1 MVKRIGSLRLLSPSL
16 RQKISK
22 RMPLALAGIGAA
34 GVIGTGVTSAMA
46 AVKAFKHLERENL
59 VNGTKWEQFKAMW
72 RYFMLPTG
80 VSLATIASILSG
92 ALLSHKHEASI
103 LASYGLLKAGYEEYR
118 KQAKALLGDKMEENL
133 HKSVEYTVAEKP
145 TDKPK
150 TEELWFYLDFRC
162 NADPTQDAPEGQLFN
177 AEMVDV
183 LNAFLELNR
192 RFMMKGTAKVN
203 DLLGLLG
210 LVQTMDGEEYG
221 WNALRSMN
229 DQEFM
234 WIDFD
239 IELTTLEDGLEC
251 YNITFPFGN
260 YPQKGYIEVF

>member
-46 AVKAFKHLERENL
+46 AVKAFKHLEREHL
-59 VNGTKWEQFKAMW
+59 VNGSKWEQFKATW

-103 LASYGLLKAGYEEYR
+103 LASYGLLKAGYDEYR

-150 TEELWFYLDFRC
+150 TEECLFYLDLGIDR
-162 NADPTQDAPEGQLFN
+162 DPNGGTVGQYFN
-177 AEMVDV
+177 AEMVEVIDAFYR
-183 LNAFLELNR
+183 LNYLMAQRGAVSVNTLLE
-192 RFMMKGTAKVN
+192 
-203 DLLGLLG
+203 LLGLIT
-210 LVQTMDGEEYG
+210 TMDGEIYG
-221 WNALRSMN
+221 WVASDKMYNA
-229 DQEFM
+229 QGFC
-234 WIDFD
+234 WVDFNLD
-239 IELTTLEDGLEC
+239 LIETDDGLEC
-251 YNITFPFGN
+251 YAISFEPGSMPIKN
-260 YPQKGYIEVF
+260 YLD